1 METAVVLLGLLLFV
15 GFCIWIWGMKGWL
28 KDVEGLE
35 DRWRTA
41 EEKYED
47 RRRRLIVDLAHAHD
61 SDDLGLALEIW
72 RRVYEEVGPET
83 LVAAM
88 DEAEERREY
97 WFGARVD
104 AALKESW
111 SKFVKE
117 SWLASRGEFF
127 ELGTADW
134 LPRSKRFVVEMADAH
149 QGEDI
154 GLAIEIWRGFRNV
167 RRTAEEA
174 DELKRAMAEGDAFMR
189 LMAERRWVDWVEVS
203 SEDLRDVRMTP
214 DMLVWVL
221 EQAEERGELWL
232 GSRVDAT
239 LKESWAKFVD
249 ESYVA
254 SRDDYITKLERGG

>member
-1 METAVVLLGLLLFV
+1 METAVLLLGLLLFV

-61 SDDLGLALEIW
+61 SDDLGLAVEIW

-127 ELGTADW
+127 ELGTTDW

-174 DELKRAMAEGDAFMR
+174 DELKWTMAEGG
-189 LMAERRWVDWVEVS
+189 LLGWVGDIS

-214 DMLVWVL
+214 DMLVMVM
-221 EQAEERGELWL
+221 EHAEERGELWL
-232 GSRVDAT
+232 GSRVDAA

-249 ESYVA
+249 ESHVA
-254 SRDDYITKLERGG
+254 SRDDYITQLERGG